1 MKNKN
6 ANKYKLVKKEH
17 GKFWFEGKKLH
28 REDGPAVILNNG
40 DQYWYKNDKRH
51 REDGPAIIYK
61 NGKQEWYINGR
72 KQYQSQ
78 SSDT

>member
-1 MKNKN
+1 
-6 ANKYKLVKKEH
+6 
-17 GKFWFEGKKLH
+17 
-28 REDGPAVILNNG
+28 VILNNG